1 MTDKHGKNVNK
12 EARQSTSTH
21 PQNTPHSTIQITS
34 VEADCKI
41 DTIVLGDSNMK
52 DIDNPSSVLVIA
64 ESGASFISVNK
75 LAELAKKSD
84 LIHVT
89 SVIMQLGTND
99 VTKHN
104 GDRLELMVNAPNAI
118 QIIEELFPN
127 ATVGVCSIPPRRGKE
142 NAVSN
147 NNNAAN
153 KTNMFM
159 KKYCAKNIKIVR
171 GYLDNT
177 FVQRGTTYQEAIFS
191 NTPKWGPLNM
201 ILAVYVIPCILSYD
215 FNKLTILYIHVHIS
229 LSFL

>member
-21 PQNTPHSTIQITS
+21 SQNTPHSTIQTTS

-52 DIDNPSSVLVIA
+52 DIDNPSSMLVIA
-64 ESGASFISVNK
+64 EASFTSVNK

-89 SVIMQLGTND
+89 SVIMQLGTNY

-127 ATVGVCSIPPRRGKE
+127 ATVGVCSIPPRRGKG
-142 NAVSN
+142 NAASN

-153 KTNMFM
+153 KINMFM
-159 KKYCAKNIKIVR
+159 KKYCAKKYQDCTWILGQHLRPAGGSLSR
-171 GYLDNT
+171 GYFQQQT
-177 FVQRGTTYQEAIFS
+177 KVGSTTV
-191 NTPKWGPLNM
+191 P
-201 ILAVYVIPCILSYD
+201 
-215 FNKLTILYIHVHIS
+215 
-229 LSFL
+229 